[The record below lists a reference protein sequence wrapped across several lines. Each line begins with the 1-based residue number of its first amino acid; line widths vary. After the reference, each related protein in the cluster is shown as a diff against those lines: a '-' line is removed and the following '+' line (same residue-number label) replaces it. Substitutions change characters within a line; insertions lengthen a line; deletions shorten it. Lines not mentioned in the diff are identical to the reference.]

1 MAAHGGNPEKDGGV
15 ENVPGAEK
23 NTTPVPGIPLSRGAN
38 HRLQN
43 APSGVL
49 PRPVRPG
56 ALPVPPCLVPFD
68 PPGAGASA
76 APRAWLGGRGYRKV
90 GVGFAEYKRL
100 RRAPHA
106 SHEDSPKMD
115 PESPPRELE
124 LSALEAEKE
133 PMAAAAEPDP
143 EPASPPQA
151 PPPHRDPCPAPGAE
165 KNGLVMK
172 IPPEEEEEAALGGS
186 GVSGSPKFTGLGKE
200 ELLREAGT
208 PLWAR
213 ARLVLLV
220 LFWGGWLG
228 MLGAAAAIVA
238 QAPRCQP
245 LPAKAWWE
253 LGALYRAPPK
263 AFGGDLKGVEKRLG
277 YLKEKLQVGGLILGP
292 LAPQKRPEDPIPP
305 LRELDPALGSPQ
317 DLSALLQAAKDK
329 GLKVIL
335 DLTPNPG
342 GDQIWGDAAKDP
354 QVQQQVQDALGHW
367 LKEEIAGVFLDGIE
381 ELPPSVV
388 AEWRN
393 LTEEK
398 PSPSG
403 VTRVLVGGTH
413 LQDPQLV
420 PPVPGGLRLL
430 LGPFLQPL
438 VPQPELESPEG
449 ALRNLLSFLS
459 SNSSIGGLG
468 WSESLLSFLSSNSS
482 IGGLGWSVGSPWR
495 SWAPPE
501 LRLPQLLLLW
511 GLPGTPV
518 LSYGDE
524 LGLAR
529 PPQTQQFWGAPGGSL
544 GGSRN

>member
-1 MAAHGGNPEKDGGV
+1 
-15 ENVPGAEK
+15 
-23 NTTPVPGIPLSRGAN
+23 
-38 HRLQN
+38 
-43 APSGVL
+43 
-49 PRPVRPG
+49 
-56 ALPVPPCLVPFD
+56 
-68 PPGAGASA
+68 
-76 APRAWLGGRGYRKV
+76 
-90 GVGFAEYKRL
+90 
-100 RRAPHA
+100 
-106 SHEDSPKMD
+106 MD

-133 PMAAAAEPDP
+133 PMAAAAEPEP

-151 PPPHRDPCPAPGAE
+151 PPPHRDPSPAPGAAPGAE

-263 AFGGDLKGVEKRLG
+263 AFGGNLKGVEQRLG

-305 LRELDPALGSPQ
+305 LRDVDPALGSPQ

-342 GDQIWGDAAKDP
+342 GDQKWGDAAKDP
-354 QVQQQVQDALGHW
+354 QVHQQVQDALRHW

-381 ELPPSVV
+381 ELPV
-388 AEWRN
+388 R
-393 LTEEK
+393 
-398 PSPSG
+398 
-403 VTRVLVGGTH
+403 
-413 LQDPQLV
+413 DF
-420 PPVPGGLRLL
+420 PPVFGPGGAAVRGAAAP
-430 LGPFLQPL
+430 GPTSCTRARTRR
-438 VPQPELESPEG
+438 ESPEG
-449 ALRNLLSFLS
+449 ALR
-459 SNSSIGGLG
+459 
-468 WSESLLSFLSSNSS
+468 SLLGLLGSNAS

-524 LGLAR
+524 LGLGRTNNQQLPPMPWELIDEPKKSGNGSQPPELELCTALASLRAHERSLLLGEALPVRAGAAVALLRRWDQSERFLLLLNPHGTPLR
-529 PPQTQQFWGAPGGSL
+529 PFSVQRDPQDPPLPEWATLRFSTGPKEPGEPQVQLQELKVGPHQGVLLSFPY
-544 GGSRN
+544 SPQ